1 MLHSSSNPLLDDQHV
16 ERLAELGLVS
26 ASIIHEVKN
35 ALQGIANA
43 LLLLEHDQSIG
54 PKSREW
60 IAVAQRELLRALDA
74 SRQTLS
80 LVRNEAL
87 RKVRV
92 SSLLDD
98 VLEVYA
104 GKAPYK
110 SVAIERRYDFQG
122 EIEAAPDSI
131 REVFAN
137 IVLNA
142 LESLPARGGKLLVR
156 TSARRRS
163 NGRHVAGVQIVFADN
178 GPGIPDKNKKK
189 IFEPLFS
196 TRKGTGTGLGLWI
209 CRQLVRQHHGHLW
222 LISKTRGAGC
232 CFLIF
237 LPVRQKSKPLSSVSP
252 AKVAVPEAPRL

>member
-1 MLHSSSNPLLDDQHV
+1 MPHTSVNVQLEKRHAD
-16 ERLAELGLVS
+16 RLAELGLVS

-43 LLLLEHDQSIG
+43 LFLLEHDQSIG

-60 IAVAQRELLRALDA
+60 IAVAQRELSRAFDA

-80 LVRNEAL
+80 LVRAEAPGQ
-87 RKVRV
+87 V
-92 SSLLDD
+92 SVSRLLDE
-98 VLEVYA
+98 VLDAYA
-104 GKAPYK
+104 GKAAYK
-110 SVAIERRYDFQG
+110 RVTIERRFDFQG
-122 EIEAAPDSI
+122 EIQADPGSI

-142 LESLPARGGKLLVR
+142 LESLPARGGRLLVR

-163 NGRHVAGVQIVFADN
+163 NGRHVAGVQIAFADN

-196 TRKGTGTGLGLWI
+196 TKKGKGTGLGLWV
-209 CRQLVRQHHGHLW
+209 CMQLVRQHHGNLS
-222 LISKTRGAGC
+222 LLSKTRRAGAGC

-237 LPVRQKSKPLSSVSP
+237 LPVRQNQNQ
-252 AKVAVPEAPRL
+252 